1 MTTDT
6 DIYVFDTV
14 REFWA
19 TIKITRPGQEKPSR
33 LDLQF
38 HILSRKSLRSWMEDF
53 ANPPE
58 GSSAED
64 LLAEVISDWK
74 VVAGDHQSVPFS
86 KEKLLQLLDAYP
98 AAVGEIARQYIEKIT
113 ESRLGN

>member
-1 MTTDT
+1 MTTDIDT
-6 DIYVFDTV
+6 FVFDHV
-14 REFWA
+14 PNFWSS
-19 TIKITRPGQEKPSR
+19 IKITKPGQEKPSR
-33 LDLQF
+33 IDLQF
-38 HILSRKSLRSWMEDF
+38 LVLSRKSLRSWIEDF

-64 LLAEVISDWK
+64 LLAEVIYDWK
-74 VVAGDHQSVPFS
+74 VVAGDRQSVPFS
-86 KEKLLQLLDAYP
+86 KEKLFQLLDAYP